1 MIMENINK
9 YILNEAD
16 GDSVEASTSLP
27 PQDDVALE
35 MISKNDIVKD
45 STRILTDKNW
55 ELWKPNSQEGLK
67 SLAEG
72 TRWLVKTW
80 WDKEDYTPAENWVYN
95 KWNGVY
101 VIMDRN
107 NFEKRYIFITGY
119 AGMYTP
125 STTQYSLATWLIT
138 NNLNKFIKWFAD
150 KDLPFIS
157 KRLKSHTAA
166 SRIKSSD
173 GVLTYPSDAELSYR
187 SRANVNNIVIEPNT
201 KRINGY
207 ALSNLKSVLEIEI
220 PGSVKIIGKF
230 AFSGNNFETL
240 KLNEGLE
247 KIEDGAFGYS
257 SSLKKV
263 VIPRTVKKIGHNA
276 FYQSESLTSFF
287 IPSTVETVGM
297 DIFYQYGGWN
307 VDAQEPLVTVYCE
320 SPSKPAGWDDLWD
333 AWQHI
338 RDQQVKRVKVVW
350 GASRPSV
357 NEEVEKESNLEV
369 TEYVKPELRPYGWI
383 VVSIKNKKGLIE
395 LPKGNFFEWD
405 PNDYINSDYEEKLD
419 ENSNGYV
426 IIDIREVANNNFDI
440 YLYDPTKPKII
451 SWFSEGGTETV
462 TSFLDYNKLDVLKR
476 WFARKFPVALT
487 ESEESNLEKETEDD
501 DNLKVVKDEK
511 LLYEDGEWK
520 IIRPITFDK
529 LIEYAKSEKTGK
541 SWAFRILKYDAP
553 SYDTESLEKYFY
565 DEKQKKLPYVI
576 ILNKKNKKNYLFLI
590 HKSSTIFSLKTEY
603 VIDTNNE
610 ELDFYGFIKNKSL
623 EFQNFFKRQ
632 FKSLA
637 YDISS
642 AQQKQKVLK
651 EYGGVYEYPNTEKIE
666 YRAKEHY
673 KKIII
678 KEGTNKIEDYAFEDF
693 EIVKSVEIPESVS
706 VIGEGAFENMGKLR
720 NIFLPKNVQII
731 GKAAFHYCLN
741 LKKIYC
747 EAPSKPEGWHED
759 WNMYNKHM
767 GGKHEVIWGASR
779 PNVNEKVEE
788 ESDLE
793 ETMVGYMVF

>member
-16 GDSVEASTSLP
+16 GDSVEANTALP

-119 AGMYTP
+119 AGMYTS

-138 NNLNKFIKWFAD
+138 NDLNKFIKWFAD

-276 FYQSESLTSFF
+276 FYQSKSLTSFF
-287 IPSTVETVGM
+287 IPSTVETVGR
-297 DIFYQYGGWN
+297 DIFYQYVGIYDLTQG
-307 VDAQEPLVTVYCE
+307 PLVTVYCE

-338 RDQQVKRVKVVW
+338 RDEQVKRVKVVW
-350 GASRPSV
+350 GASRPGI
-357 NEEVEKESNLEV
+357 
-369 TEYVKPELRPYGWI
+369 TE
-383 VVSIKNKKGLIE
+383 
-395 LPKGNFFEWD
+395 
-405 PNDYINSDYEEKLD
+405 
-419 ENSNGYV
+419 
-426 IIDIREVANNNFDI
+426 A
-440 YLYDPTKPKII
+440 
-451 SWFSEGGTETV
+451 
-462 TSFLDYNKLDVLKR
+462 
-476 WFARKFPVALT
+476 
-487 ESEESNLEKETEDD
+487 KETLNEEDD
-501 DNLKVVKDEK
+501 DNLQRVKDEK
-511 LLYEDGEWK
+511 ILYEDSEWK
-520 IIRPITFDK
+520 IVRPITFDK
-529 LIEYAKSEKTGK
+529 LIEYAKSEETGK
-541 SWAFRILKYDAP
+541 SWAVKILTYDVP
-553 SYDTESLEKYFY
+553 SYNTDSLEKYFY
-565 DEKQKKLPYVI
+565 NEKQKKFPYVI

-590 HKSSTIFSLKTEY
+590 YKSSVQFSLKTEY

-632 FKSLA
+632 FKSLD
-637 YDISS
+637 YKIDS

-678 KEGTNKIEDYAFEDF
+678 KERTNKIEDYAFEDF
-693 EIVKSVEIPESVS
+693 ENVKSVEIPESVS
-706 VIGEGAFENMGKLR
+706 VIGDGAFEGMKKLR

-731 GKAAFHYCLN
+731 GKAAFSFCFN
-741 LKKIYC
+741 LKKIMC
-747 EAPSKPEGWHED
+747 EAPSKPEGWDEN
-759 WNMYNKHM
+759 WNMYNKDM

>member
-16 GDSVEASTSLP
+16 GDSVEANTALP

-55 ELWKPNSQEGLK
+55 EIWKPNSQEGLK

-157 KRLKSHTAA
+157 KRLKAHIAA
-166 SRIKSSD
+166 NRIESSD
-173 GVLTYPSDAELSYR
+173 GVLTYPKDSDISYR
-187 SRANVNNIVIEPNT
+187 DRANVNNIVIEPNT

-207 ALSNLKSVLEIEI
+207 ALSNLKSIEELEV
-220 PGSVKIIGKF
+220 PGSVKIIGKY
-230 AFSGNNFETL
+230 AFSSNNFETL

-257 SSLKKV
+257 HNLKSV

-287 IPSTVETVGM
+287 IPSTVETVGT

-307 VDAQEPLVTVYCE
+307 VDAKEPLVTVYCE

-350 GASRPSV
+350 GASKPGI
-357 NEEVEKESNLEV
+357 
-369 TEYVKPELRPYGWI
+369 TE
-383 VVSIKNKKGLIE
+383 
-395 LPKGNFFEWD
+395 
-405 PNDYINSDYEEKLD
+405 
-419 ENSNGYV
+419 
-426 IIDIREVANNNFDI
+426 A
-440 YLYDPTKPKII
+440 
-451 SWFSEGGTETV
+451 
-462 TSFLDYNKLDVLKR
+462 
-476 WFARKFPVALT
+476 
-487 ESEESNLEKETEDD
+487 KETLNEKDD
-501 DNLKVVKDEK
+501 DNLQLVKDEK

-529 LIEYAKSEKTGK
+529 LIEYAKSEETGK
-541 SWAFRILKYDAP
+541 SWAVKILKHVAVAYDR
-553 SYDTESLEKYFY
+553 ESIENYFY
-565 DEKQKKLPYVI
+565 DKEHYTSKKFPYVI

-590 HKSSTIFSLKTEY
+590 SNKFFAMTEY
-603 VIDTNNE
+603 VINTNDE
-610 ELDFYGFIKNKSL
+610 ELDFISFIKRAGV
-623 EFQNFFKRQ
+623 EFQNFFKRH
-632 FKSLA
+632 FKSLD
-637 YDISS
+637 YKIDSI
-642 AQQKQKVLK
+642 QHEQKVLK
-651 EYGGVYEYPNTEKIE
+651 EYGGIYEYPNTEKIE

-678 KEGTNKIEDYAFEDF
+678 KEGTNKIEDYAFKDF
-693 EIVKSVEIPESVS
+693 ESVKSVEIPESVS

-720 NIFLPKNVQII
+720 NIFLPKNVKII
-731 GKAAFHYCLN
+731 GKEAFLYCLN

-759 WNMYNKHM
+759 WDMYNKYM
-767 GGKHEVIWGASR
+767 GGKHDVIWGASR